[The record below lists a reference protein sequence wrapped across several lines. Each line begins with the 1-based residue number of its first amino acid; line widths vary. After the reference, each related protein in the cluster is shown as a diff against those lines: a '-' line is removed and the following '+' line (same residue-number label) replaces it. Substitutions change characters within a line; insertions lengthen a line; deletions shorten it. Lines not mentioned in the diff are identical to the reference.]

1 MTVSGESKR
10 ESEIFIIYHTK
21 EEEELCLCLLVSATH
36 TEKVS
41 CKLAP
46 PLDAHVQ
53 KNMNR
58 PGTKEFRASES
69 VNERVQKRDGPLS
82 RVVIDRSLGTGLGCS
97 QRYKD
102 YASLLTTLPSL
113 LCVRLWV

>member
-41 CKLAP
+41 RKLAP
-46 PLDAHVQ
+46 PLNAHVQ
-53 KNMNR
+53 KTWIGQEER
-58 PGTKEFRASES
+58 SSE
-69 VNERVQKRDGPLS
+69 Q
-82 RVVIDRSLGTGLGCS
+82 
-97 QRYKD
+97 
-102 YASLLTTLPSL
+102 ASL
-113 LCVRLWV
+113 